1 MTNWAPKTVG
11 DRRESPLE
19 TPIQYLKGVG
29 PKRAVYLNRLG
40 VETVRDLLFLVPR
53 RYLDRTRLY
62 EIKEVRPGD
71 DVSIWGKVVAAGL
84 APTRN
89 RGELVSIRVQ
99 DRSSTVEAVWFHRPD
114 LKYKF
119 KAGQEII
126 LSGQVSA
133 YRGVRLVNPQFQLID
148 PEDEFRFTGAVIPV
162 YPLTEGLGLWEIRNC
177 VRTALDKY
185 LQFVPETLSP
195 GLLAKYGYPG
205 VRATVAA
212 LHSPET
218 AEAGENARRRLAF
231 EEFFYFELVMALR
244 KLHGTHL
251 KKGASLVENGSLTG
265 KFLSRLSFKYTA
277 AQERVMQEIKCDMAL
292 ETCMNRLLQ
301 GDVGS
306 GKTVLAIH
314 AMLIAVENGFQT
326 AMMAPTEI
334 LAEQHYRVWSQCLAD
349 LGVECALLTG
359 SVKAKPKRAIMEATA
374 SGACRI
380 VFGTHALIESDVKF
394 AKLGLVVVDEQHRF
408 GVMQRAALLNKGIN
422 PDFLVMTATPI
433 PRTITLTLYGDLD
446 VSILNEKPPG
456 RQKIQT
462 YLRTDSRRA
471 AIYDFLRQKIGE
483 EQQVF
488 VVCPLIEESE
498 KLDIAAA
505 TKTFEEVR
513 QAFPG
518 VAVGLLHGRL
528 KNDERVRVM
537 EEFRAG
543 RISIMV
549 STTVIE
555 VGVDIP
561 KATVMVIEH
570 PERFGLAQLHQL
582 RGRVG
587 RGADISY
594 CILIMPF
601 IHAPEIVER
610 LRFFERTDDGFALAE
625 KDLEIRGPG
634 EVLGTRQHGLPDLK
648 IADLREDRELLFKAR
663 DEAFD
668 LIRSDPALGK
678 PDNRVVRDTLEQRY
692 SGREDLLRVG

>member
-1 MTNWAPKTVG
+1 MTNWAPKAAG
-11 DRRESPLE
+11 DRRDSPLD

-29 PKRAVYLNRLG
+29 PRRAAYLLRLG
-40 VETVRDLLFLVPR
+40 VATVRDLLFLVPR

-62 EIKEVRPGD
+62 NIRELKPGD
-71 DVSIWGKVVAAGL
+71 DVSIWGKVIAAGL
-84 APTRN
+84 VPTRSK
-89 RGELVSIRVQ
+89 GDLVSIRVRDQ
-99 DRSSTVEAVWFHRPD
+99 SSTVEAVWFHRPD
-114 LKYKF
+114 LRYKF
-119 KAGQEII
+119 KAGQEIL

-133 YRGVRLVNPQFQLID
+133 YNGLKLVNPQFQLID
-148 PEDEFRFTGAVIPV
+148 PEDEFRFTGAVIPI
-162 YPLTEGLGLWEIRNC
+162 YPLTEGLGIWEIRNA
-177 VRTALDKY
+177 VRAAIDKF
-185 LQFVPETLSP
+185 LPHVPETLSQP
-195 GLLAKYGYPG
+195 LLAKYGYAG
-205 VRATVAA
+205 IRQTIVA
-212 LHSPET
+212 LHSPDSV
-218 AEAGENARRRLAF
+218 EAGLKARLRLVF

-251 KKGASLVENGSLTG
+251 KKGASLVENGSRTG
-265 KFLSRLSFKYTA
+265 EFLSRLSFKYTA
-277 AQERVMQEIKCDMAL
+277 AQERVMREIKRDMAL
-292 ETCMNRLLQ
+292 GTCMNRLLQ

-314 AMLIAVENGFQT
+314 AMLIAVENGFQA

-334 LAEQHYRVWSQCLAD
+334 LAEQHYHVWRERLAD
-349 LGVECALLTG
+349 IGVTCALLTG
-359 SVKAKPKRAIMEATA
+359 SVKAKPKREIQAAIAQGT
-374 SGACRI
+374 CNI

-394 AKLGLVVVDEQHRF
+394 ARLGLVVVDEQHRF
-408 GVMQRAALLNKGIN
+408 GVMQRAALLNKGVN

-446 VSILNEKPPG
+446 VSILDEKPPG
-456 RQKIQT
+456 RQRIQT
-462 YLRTDSRRA
+462 YLRTDSKRP
-471 AIYDFLRQKIGE
+471 AIYDFLKQKIAE

-505 TKTFEEVR
+505 TKTYEDMR

-518 VAVGLLHGRL
+518 VTVGLLHGRL
-528 KNDERVRVM
+528 KNDERTRVM

-543 RISIMV
+543 RISILV

-587 RGADISY
+587 RGADVSY
-594 CILIMPF
+594 CILLMPF
-601 IHAPEIVER
+601 IHAPEILER

-648 IADLREDRELLFKAR
+648 IADLQEDRALLFKAR

-668 LIRSDPALGK
+668 LVRLDPTLAK
-678 PDNRVVRDTLEQRY
+678 PENKIVRDTLEQRY
-692 SGREDLLRVG
+692 GGREDLLRVG

>member
-1 MTNWAPKTVG
+1 
-11 DRRESPLE
+11 
-19 TPIQYLKGVG
+19 
-29 PKRAVYLNRLG
+29 
-40 VETVRDLLFLVPR
+40 
-53 RYLDRTRLY
+53 
-62 EIKEVRPGD
+62 
-71 DVSIWGKVVAAGL
+71 
-84 APTRN
+84 
-89 RGELVSIRVQ
+89 
-99 DRSSTVEAVWFHRPD
+99 
-114 LKYKF
+114 
-119 KAGQEII
+119 
-126 LSGQVSA
+126 
-133 YRGVRLVNPQFQLID
+133 
-148 PEDEFRFTGAVIPV
+148 
-162 YPLTEGLGLWEIRNC
+162 
-177 VRTALDKY
+177 
-185 LQFVPETLSP
+185 
-195 GLLAKYGYPG
+195 
-205 VRATVAA
+205 
-212 LHSPET
+212 
-218 AEAGENARRRLAF
+218 
-231 EEFFYFELVMALR
+231 
-244 KLHGTHL
+244 
-251 KKGASLVENGSLTG
+251 
-265 KFLSRLSFKYTA
+265 
-277 AQERVMQEIKCDMAL
+277 
-292 ETCMNRLLQ
+292 
-301 GDVGS
+301 
-306 GKTVLAIH
+306 
-314 AMLIAVENGFQT
+314 
-326 AMMAPTEI
+326 
-334 LAEQHYRVWSQCLAD
+334 
-349 LGVECALLTG
+349 
-359 SVKAKPKRAIMEATA
+359 
-374 SGACRI
+374 
-380 VFGTHALIESDVKF
+380 
-394 AKLGLVVVDEQHRF
+394 
-408 GVMQRAALLNKGIN
+408 
-422 PDFLVMTATPI
+422 
-433 PRTITLTLYGDLD
+433 
-446 VSILNEKPPG
+446 
-456 RQKIQT
+456 
-462 YLRTDSRRA
+462 
-471 AIYDFLRQKIGE
+471 
-483 EQQVF
+483 